1 MPLPVTV
8 VRDPWDWAVVWA
20 AIAGVFVAIIA
31 IVFAAVAFYVS
42 NRALVRERRNVFE
55 LGLLA
60 RLVDICG
67 HNNPGSREV
76 VLGLLRMLP
85 PDDLPGVRR
94 EIEQGGGKRSHP
106 ERTSGGIQRGGGP
119 APGGQ
124 AADAH
129 LALAV
134 APFKPVIAL
143 SASGS
148 YQRPR
153 AQDRGCH
160 SVRRPS
166 PRRQGPSP
174 ERREVMGGPGGR
186 MSATCRATRTRTA
199 RLTRYCTR
207 PPHRSPAR
215 PSSGLP

>member
-94 EIEQGGGKRSHP
+94 EIEQGGVSGPTLNALLGEFNEAVDRRLEDKR
-106 ERTSGGIQRGGGP
+106 
-119 APGGQ
+119 
-124 AADAH
+124 
-129 LALAV
+129 
-134 APFKPVIAL
+134 
-143 SASGS
+143 
-148 YQRPR
+148 
-153 AQDRGCH
+153 
-160 SVRRPS
+160 
-166 PRRQGPSP
+166 
-174 ERREVMGGPGGR
+174 
-186 MSATCRATRTRTA
+186 RTRTWRWPWRRSSRQSPFQHLAHIRDLGRRTVAVTAWGACLPADKA
-199 RLTRYCTR
+199 R
-207 PPHRSPAR
+207 AR
-215 PSSGLP
+215 KGVK